1 MNRDQ
6 IDELY
11 EQELSKLQ
19 KEFLEKIKNSKDMK
33 LSEKD
38 YRTKTTNVRLKYNK
52 NMKKNLKVQPI
63 YPKVIK
69 PKVKE
74 KKIVPL
80 NVKHETID
88 ISIKEKLKMKSEYY
102 KFKNKIRMKK
112 IKRFFVP
119 IWLIVLGIKMRI
131 KYKKVKNRISFRF
144 DKLKLK
150 IKTKIENVFKKIKE
164 FLSKLYKIVLSVPP
178 MIWNLLK
185 KIKLPKKKKEE
196 AKVDE
201 VKTQENENKEE
212 D

>member
-1 MNRDQ
+1 
-6 IDELY
+6 
-11 EQELSKLQ
+11 
-19 KEFLEKIKNSKDMK
+19 
-33 LSEKD
+33 
-38 YRTKTTNVRLKYNK
+38 
-52 NMKKNLKVQPI
+52 
-63 YPKVIK
+63 
-69 PKVKE
+69 
-74 KKIVPL
+74 
-80 NVKHETID
+80 
-88 ISIKEKLKMKSEYY
+88 MKSEYY